1 MGLKKWRNLATCA
14 ALGLCICLV
23 RPLFAQHGPTG
34 PWPVFTFTEHPDFPF
49 ADFLAGKL
57 GVVLPTYDTSFL
69 CVAYLYFRGKTLG
82 AQQRAEVLAAWQQ
95 KVDPVLKQ
103 YRDAGPQP
111 YLQAWLRER
120 AQVPGVGPASHFEAY
135 GPGIARSYYFQ
146 GGQYYYFNCLSDA
159 FRNAASTLAER
170 IKQFG
175 VGSPE
180 IKEWVASQDSVFANC
195 SGNPASAV
203 LPSPVAP
210 GDAAVI
216 RADRAYQLAS
226 AYFYAGEF
234 DQAIKQFEFIAA
246 DTKSPWHEL
255 ASYLIARAQV
265 RKASIGQS
273 DADSRAILGDA
284 EAQLNRVL
292 ANTDLRA
299 VHPAA
304 RRLLGLVDARLHPR
318 ERLHQLGHLISE
330 ELPVADFGQDLTDYT
345 LLLGRLENPSVPFGP
360 DYENQMAAAQARSS
374 SELLHEKAEDDL
386 TDWVVTFQAT
396 GPESAQHALERWRAT
411 RSPAWLV
418 VALAKS
424 EGGQPGVLELLAA
437 AKKLPSRSP
446 ASTAVEFYRLRLLT
460 DMGKQEKTRTELDS
474 FLSRAGRLLPRSSL
488 NLFLALRM
496 RLARNLVEFV
506 RFAPRTPSRLMYLD
520 EWNTFLP
527 ELMVRPTRM
536 LLEEDKQGLFEEDSI
551 VALTKATPVSLLVL
565 VAQNSALPIYLRR
578 RISVAAWT
586 RAVLLG
592 ENGEALQITPDLEK
606 LRPETKP
613 FLEAY
618 RLATGVKSRHFAA
631 VYAILHF
638 PGMQPFVTGDWGR
651 GTPFTKIDD
660 YRDNWWSVGGI
671 AWWEPSNNEW
681 QLNQAL
687 DEVYDHGQTPHPWLL
702 TATQRSVAEA
712 EWGKMQSIE
721 TAPDYLTHE
730 VLAWA
735 KSHPSDPRVPEALH
749 LAVRATR
756 YGMTDSQT
764 GTLSEAAFELLH
776 REYPKSPW
784 TARTRYW
791 FSR

>member
-1 MGLKKWRNLATCA
+1 MGLKNWRNLATCA

-34 PWPVFTFTEHPDFPF
+34 PWPVFTFTEHADLPF

-57 GVVLPTYDTSFL
+57 GVVLPTYDSSFL
-69 CVAYLYFRGKTLG
+69 CVAYLYLQGRTLG
-82 AQQRAEVLAAWQQ
+82 AQQRAEVLVAWQR

-103 YRDAGPQP
+103 DRDAGPQP
-111 YLQAWLRER
+111 YLQGWLRER
-120 AQVPGVGPASHFEAY
+120 AQVPGVGPAPHFEAY
-135 GPGIARSYYFQ
+135 GPGISRSYYFQ
-146 GGQYYYFNCLSDA
+146 GGQYYYFNCLSNG

-195 SGNPASAV
+195 PGNPASAI
-203 LPSPVAP
+203 LLSPVAP
-210 GDAAVI
+210 GEPAVI
-216 RADRAYQLAS
+216 QADRAYQLAS

-234 DQAIKQFEFIAA
+234 DRAIKQFESIAA
-246 DTKSPWHEL
+246 DTNSPWHVL
-255 ASYLIARAQV
+255 APYLVARALV
-265 RKASIGQS
+265 RKASLEQS
-273 DADSRAILGDA
+273 DADSRAILGEA
-284 EAQLNRVL
+284 EAQLKRVL
-292 ANTDLRA
+292 ANTALEA

-318 ERLHQLGHLISE
+318 ERLHELGHLMSKA
-330 ELPVADFGQDLTDYT
+330 LPVADFGQDLTDYT

-360 DYENQMAAAQARSS
+360 DYENQMAAAQAQSS
-374 SELLHEKAEDDL
+374 NALLHGEAEDDL
-386 TDWVVTFQAT
+386 TDWIVTFQAT
-396 GPESAQHALERWRAT
+396 GPQSFRRALKRWRAT

-418 VALAKS
+418 AALSKAES
-424 EGGQPGVLELLAA
+424 GQAGVLELLAA
-437 AKKLPSRSP
+437 AKKLPPRSP
-446 ASTAVEFYRLRLLT
+446 ASTTVEFYRLRLLT
-460 DMGKQEKTRTELDS
+460 DMGEKEKARIELDS
-474 FLSRAGRLLPRSSL
+474 FLSRAGRRLPRSSL

-527 ELMVRPTRM
+527 ELMVRPSRT
-536 LLEEDKQGLFEEDSI
+536 LLEEDKQGLFEDDSI
-551 VALTKATPVSLLVL
+551 VALTKATPVSLLAL
-565 VAQNSALPIYLRR
+565 VAQSPALPIYLRR

-592 ENGEALQITPDLEK
+592 ENREALQITQELEK
-606 LRPETKP
+606 FRPETKP

-618 RLATGVKSRHFAA
+618 RSATGAKSRHFAA

-638 PGMQPFVTGDWGR
+638 PGMQPFITGDWGR
-651 GTPFTKIDD
+651 GTPFAKIDD

-687 DEVYDHGQTPHPWLL
+687 DEVYDQGQTPQPWLL
-702 TATQRSVAEA
+702 SAKQRSVADA
-712 EWGKMQSIE
+712 EWERMQALE
-721 TAPDYLTHE
+721 TAPDYLTQE

-735 KSHPSDPRVPEALH
+735 RSHPKDSRVPEALH

-764 GTLSEAAFELLH
+764 GTLSKAAFELLH

-784 TARTRYW
+784 AAKTRYW
-791 FSR
+791 FSM